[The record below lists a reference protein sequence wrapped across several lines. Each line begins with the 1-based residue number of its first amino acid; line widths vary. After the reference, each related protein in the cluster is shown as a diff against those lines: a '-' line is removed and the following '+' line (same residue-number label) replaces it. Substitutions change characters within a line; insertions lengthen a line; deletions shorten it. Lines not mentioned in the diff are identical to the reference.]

1 MCVYTAAWGQ
11 HSAKKKKNQVS
22 LGSVIAQVAS
32 SLPFSHLT
40 PTVNQSEIRKGH
52 LLLTWSPGW
61 QGRSCH
67 QGHRS
72 SWGVSCGSLPRHGC
86 FRRRCYARCATKAKH
101 NILLQWT
108 MMKFWQIDL
117 KERIRYL
124 PGEVHLLCLECLQ
137 QIQWNSK
144 NRVTLQWAKSGKNSL
159 KISCGFIATQNI
171 GSQVSVSKATQDAF
185 CSSLRGGCGSTG

>member
-1 MCVYTAAWGQ
+1 MR
-11 HSAKKKKNQVS
+11 SAQRKLKKKNQVS
-22 LGSVIAQVAS
+22 LVSVIAQVAK

-67 QGHRS
+67 QGHQS
-72 SWGVSCGSLPRHGC
+72 SWGVSCGSLPHRGC
-86 FRRRCYARCATKAKH
+86 FRHRCYGRCATKAEH
-101 NILLQWT
+101 NILLQLT

-124 PGEVHLLCLECLQ
+124 PGEVHLLCLDCLQ
-137 QIQWNSK
+137 QIQWKSK
-144 NRVTLQWAKSGKNSL
+144 LLVTSL

-171 GSQVSVSKATQDAF
+171 GCQQGSVQESQVSVSKATQDGF
-185 CSSLRGGCGSTG
+185 CSSMRGGCGSTG